1 MLRKN
6 TLTKYAKKNTTNK
19 CLLTRYVEKKYTYKI
34 CTQKTQQIN
43 VYLQDMLRKTGLLG
57 RRNSVLLF
65 QT

>member
-6 TLTKYAKKNTTNK
+6 TLTKYAKKK
-19 CLLTRYVEKKYTYKI
+19 
-34 CTQKTQQIN
+34 QQIN

-57 RRNSVLLF
+57 RRNSVMLF